1 MRSNEKGITM
11 VEVILVMA
19 LLFVILPILWDYMN
33 SALVDSANINNKVV
47 VQTSVNQLMNNMQR
61 HVQEASMPI
70 TYSATDLHGEAASV
84 AEDKIGSDGSIIL
97 RKPGNVFVTYSYD
110 KERAVVTYVKEDDEN
125 PDQAEYSN
133 IVKFDVVRLGS
144 DMISE
149 SGETVKKVNGLR
161 ITITGRIDEKSNY
174 TLTNEYYT
182 RNTI

>member
-11 VEVILVMA
+11 VEVIVVMA

-33 SALVDSANINNKVV
+33 SSLVDSANINNKIV
-47 VQTSVNQLMNNMQR
+47 VQTSVNQLMNNMQQ

-70 TYSATDLHGEAASV
+70 TYTSSDLHGN
-84 AEDKIGSDGSIIL
+84 AETEVDGSIVI
-97 RKPGNVFVTYSYD
+97 RKPGGISVTYSYD
-110 KERAVVTYVKEDDEN
+110 SERAVVTYVKEDDEGEIL
-125 PDQAEYSN
+125 DRAEFSN
-133 IVKFDVVRLGS
+133 IVKFDVVRKWTEVIS
-144 DMISE
+144 DGGI
-149 SGETVKKVNGLR
+149 ETPKINGLS